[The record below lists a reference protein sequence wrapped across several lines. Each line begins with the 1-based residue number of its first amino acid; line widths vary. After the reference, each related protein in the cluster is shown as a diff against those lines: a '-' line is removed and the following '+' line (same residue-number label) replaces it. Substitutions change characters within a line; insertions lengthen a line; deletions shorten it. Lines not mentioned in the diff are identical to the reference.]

1 MKILVINSGSSS
13 LKYQLIDMSNEFVI
27 AKGICDRIGIDGTL
41 KHNSIGI
48 GEFKID
54 YPMKNHTEAS
64 RVVIDTLTKG
74 NYAVLK
80 NIDEISAVGH
90 RIVHGGEYFTKS
102 VLVNDDVVNKIESCS
117 LLAPLHAYPNA
128 AGIRACHEII
138 PNIPQTVVFDTAFHQ
153 TMPKYAYMY
162 ALPIEYYDKYKI
174 RRYGFHGTSHKY
186 VTKRTA
192 EFLGKKPEDLKIV
205 TLHLGNGSSLAA
217 IKNGVCI
224 DTSMG
229 LTPLEGPMMGTR
241 CGTIDPAAVAFLI
254 EKENLSGSQ
263 LIDIMNKKSGMLAIS
278 GVSSDFRDIVTAS
291 ENGNKHAELALN
303 MFSYQVKKI
312 MAGYIAILGGV
323 DAIVFTAGVG
333 ENCPETRYLVTKGL
347 EHMGIKIDLEK
358 NKVRGGIDMDIS
370 AEGAT
375 VKTLVIATN
384 EELMIA
390 RETLELIKQ
399 K

>member
-13 LKYQLIDMSNEFVI
+13 LKYQLIDMNNEAVI
-27 AKGICDRIGIDGTL
+27 AKGICDRIGIDGTV
-41 KHNSIGI
+41 KHNSVGI

-54 YPMKNHTEAS
+54 YPMKDHTEAS
-64 RVVIDTLTKG
+64 QMVINTLTKG
-74 NYAVLK
+74 DYAVLK
-80 NIDEISAVGH
+80 SIDELSAVGH
-90 RIVHGGEYFTKS
+90 RIVHGGEFFTQS
-102 VLVNDDVVNKIESCS
+102 VIVDDDVINKIESCS
-117 LLAPLHAYPNA
+117 LLAPLHAYANA
-128 AGIRACHEII
+128 AGIRACRKII
-138 PNIPQTVVFDTAFHQ
+138 PNTPQVVVFDTAFHQ

-186 VTKRTA
+186 VTQRTA
-192 EFLGKKPEDLKIV
+192 EYLGKKPEDLKLVIM
-205 TLHLGNGSSLAA
+205 HLGNGSSLSA
-217 IKNGVCI
+217 IKNGVCV

-241 CGTIDPAAVAFLI
+241 CGSIDPAAVAVLI
-254 EKENLSGSQ
+254 EKEKLTGPQ
-263 LIDIMNKKSGMLAIS
+263 LNEIMNKKSGMLAIS
-278 GVSSDFRDIVTAS
+278 GISSDFRDIVTAR
-291 ENGNKHAELALN
+291 ENGNKYAELALN

-333 ENCPETRYLVTKGL
+333 ENGPETRELITKDL

-358 NKVRGGIDMDIS
+358 NKIRGGVDADITG
-370 AEGAT
+370 EGAT

-390 RETLELIKQ
+390 RETLSIIK
-399 K
+399 